1 MFTRNNIS
9 SLTKPE
15 INTLLKRIALLCS
28 ILLMM
33 NGENISAQ
41 IIKNS
46 GAVIT
51 VSSGAVVNSVSDVEN
66 TSGTITN
73 DGTINLT
80 GNWTNGGTYSSTSGT
95 VDYNG
100 SGAQNVAGLSYH
112 HLLLSTSG
120 TKTLSAAANV
130 AGNLTLSGTVSLI
143 DDGFQIVG
151 NGSGNLSMAAGTSLT
166 IGSTGTATLFP
177 TNFINANIS
186 LTAGSTVIYNSD
198 QSQIVS
204 GTPTYQ
210 HLTLN
215 ATAAVTKTLN
225 ASTTINGNLTINTNN
240 TLDDN
245 GFQIVGNASGALSLA
260 AGTTLKLGSAATA
273 TLFPTNFITANITLN
288 STSTVVYNS
297 DQAQTISVVP
307 TYGHLTLT
315 STSSVTKT
323 VSSTLTTNGDI
334 TVNINNILNI
344 TGAGDVT
351 VGGNFNLNGNLTNAG
366 ILTIGP

>member
-1 MFTRNNIS
+1 
-9 SLTKPE
+9 
-15 INTLLKRIALLCS
+15 
-28 ILLMM
+28 MM

-41 IIKNS
+41 VIQNT
-46 GAVIT
+46 GAFIT
-51 VSSGAVVNSVSDVEN
+51 VSSGAIIDNVADVEN

-100 SGAQNVAGLSYH
+100 SGSQNVAGLNYH
-112 HLLLSTSG
+112 HLTLSTSG
-120 TKTLSAAANV
+120 TKTLSAAV
-130 AGNLTLSGTVSLI
+130 GIAGNFTLSGTVSLS
-143 DDGFQIVG
+143 DGGFQIVG
-151 NGSGNLSMAAGTSLT
+151 NGSGNVSMAAGTTLT
-166 IGSTGTATLFP
+166 LGTSGVATLFP
-177 TNFINANIS
+177 TNFINANIA
-186 LTAGSTVIYNSD
+186 LTAGSTIIYNSD
-198 QSQIVS
+198 QTQTIS

-215 ATAAVTKTLN
+215 ATAAVTKTLS
-225 ASTTINGNLTINTNN
+225 ASTTINGNLTVNTNN

-245 GFQIVGNASGALSLA
+245 GFQIIGNASGALSLA
-260 AGTTLKLGSAATA
+260 AGTILKLGSAATA

-297 DQAQTISVVP
+297 DQTQTISVVP

-315 STSSVTKT
+315 STVSVTKT
-323 VSSTLTTNGDI
+323 ISSTLTANGDI